1 MRARSICIPWVAL
14 AGLMACAPDPPVS
27 GAKLY
32 RENCVA
38 CHGAGGTGA
47 GPLAADL
54 PVAAADLTELSARNG
69 GVFPWAHV
77 MATIHGYHGQDT
89 QRLMPGFEAVLSGP
103 TILWQAPDGTAI
115 PTPQA
120 LLSLAHYV
128 ETLQAS

>member
-1 MRARSICIPWVAL
+1 MRRFGMHIPWVAL
-14 AGLMACAPDPPVS
+14 VGLTACAPDQPAS

-32 RENCVA
+32 RDNCVA
-38 CHGAGGTGA
+38 CHGLSGTGA

-54 PVAAADLTELSARNG
+54 PVAAADLTGLSARNG
-69 GVFPWAHV
+69 GEFPWVHV

-89 QRLMPGFEAVLSGP
+89 QRLMPGFEAVLTGP
-103 TILWQAPDGTAI
+103 TILWQAPDGSTI

-120 LLSLAHYV
+120 LLSLARYV